1 MSVEQ
6 IEEQIRQL
14 PINDLGRL
22 TKWLTEYLASR
33 PPVIDD
39 EWEESPEQ
47 RAELERRL
55 SEFLD
60 DPSIATP
67 FESNYFDELK
77 RKLADERPLAKV
89 DIESTAR
96 WYEDRK
102 PGLGDEFLDEV
113 HRILD
118 AVRENP
124 LRFSIRFGQWRR
136 ANLRRFP
143 YAVITRYLGHGK
155 LNGPR
160 RVTAEATIEPMG

>member
-1 MSVEQ
+1 MNA
-6 IEEQIRQL
+6 L
-14 PINDLGRL
+14 
-22 TKWLTEYLASR
+22 
-33 PPVIDD
+33 
-39 EWEESPEQ
+39 
-47 RAELERRL
+47 RRH
-55 SEFLD
+55 
-60 DPSIATP
+60 
-67 FESNYFDELK
+67 
-77 RKLADERPLAKV
+77 PLAKV

-143 YAVITRYLGHGK
+143 YAVFYQVLKGQPVIFAVLYA
-155 LNGPR
+155 R
-160 RVTAEATIEPMG
+160 REHQAVLEQRLPGAQGA